1 MSAESGSAIMR
12 RLAAQLPPK
21 IAARP
26 RDARGYPISFV
37 TALGPDGTP
46 DFTELDGP
54 RRAKAIIEHLCGLCG
69 QTLPVIRAVI
79 GGPQVV
85 EHHIAMDPPMCVECA
100 VFAATHAAAGCPFLL
115 MPNARYRKDR
125 ATRPSSPLVAQERPH
140 TMYLART
147 FAHDAFR
154 LALSDGSEEVLAR
167 CARWTG
173 LQEIRAGELVDVR
186 HLLQR

>member
-1 MSAESGSAIMR
+1 MNPEPRSAIER
-12 RLAAQLPPK
+12 RRMAQLPPG
-21 IAARP
+21 IATRP

-69 QTLPVIRAVI
+69 QPLPLIRAVI

-85 EHHIAMDPPMCVECA
+85 EHRLAMDPPMCVECA

-125 ATRPSSPLVAQERPH
+125 ATRPSSPLVAQERPQ

-147 FAHDAFR
+147 YAHNGVR
-154 LALSDGSEEVLAR
+154 LALPDGSEEVLAQ

-173 LQEIRAGELVDVR
+173 LQEIRAGELVDAR
-186 HLLQR
+186 HLLRK